1 MIRKLLLVG
10 KILGAHGVKGELAV
24 EVFSDDKQ
32 RFKPGLTLICISSSG
47 ESEREVESVRFTNKN
62 AILRFSGIESR
73 EEAQKQR
80 GSQLYVRREDALPLA
95 ENEYYT
101 ADLIGLKV
109 FDQDYGELGE
119 IAEMFDTG
127 AHYVLVVKQAA
138 QNDLLIPFTKQV
150 IIEIDQQN
158 DRVEVKLTEGLFE
171 LYRKLG
177 D

>member
-1 MIRKLLLVG
+1 ML
-10 KILGAHGVKGELAV
+10 
-24 EVFSDDKQ
+24 SYDSQ
-32 RFKPGLTLICISSSG
+32 
-47 ESEREVESVRFTNKN
+47 
-62 AILRFSGIESR
+62 
-73 EEAQKQR
+73 QR

-150 IIEIDQQN
+150 IKEIDQQN